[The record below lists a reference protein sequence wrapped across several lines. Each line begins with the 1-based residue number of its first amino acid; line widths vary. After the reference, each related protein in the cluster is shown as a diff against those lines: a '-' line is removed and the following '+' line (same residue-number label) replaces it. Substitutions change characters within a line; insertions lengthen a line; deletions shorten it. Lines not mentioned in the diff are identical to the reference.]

1 VAATEPEPPQSWK
14 YCGEQIKLWRTR
26 AGVSREELGKEAGY
40 AYETVS
46 SMEVGR
52 RRPSKRLLTVA
63 DQMCRAGGFLVAA
76 DKFLTPEKFP
86 LRSMEFMHNEAEAVV
101 LHSYEALLIPGLL
114 QTEAYTRS
122 LIHEYFPPL
131 DDETIDERVRARLH
145 RQEKLTATPP
155 TLFSFV
161 VYEPALRSH
170 VADRDTL
177 REQLHH
183 LLRVRQLRNVSLQV
197 LPADRGSTQAL
208 YGPVVLLE
216 NKHHEKFAY
225 VEAQGS
231 SFLHSDAGKVSA
243 LTETY
248 GMIRMQALD
257 VEESARFISE
267 LAEEL

>member
-14 YCGEQIKLWRTR
+14 YCGEQIKLWRTK
-26 AGVSREELGKEAGY
+26 AGISREELGNEAGY

-63 DQMCRAGGFLVAA
+63 DQMCHADGFLMAA
-76 DKFLTPEKFP
+76 DKYMAPEKFP
-86 LRSMEFMHNEAEAVV
+86 QRSMEFMHNEAEAVV

-114 QTEAYTRS
+114 QTQAYMRTLVS
-122 LIHEYFPPL
+122 EYFPPL
-131 DDETIDERVRARLH
+131 DDDTIDERVRARVH
-145 RQEKLTATPP
+145 RQEKLTATP
-155 TLFSFV
+155 TALFSFV
-161 VYEPALRSH
+161 VYEPALRSN
-170 VADRDTL
+170 VADRETQRD
-177 REQLHH
+177 QLQH
-183 LLRVRQLRNVSLQV
+183 LLDVRRLRNVSLQV
-197 LPADRGSTQAL
+197 LPADRGLSQAL

-216 NKHHEKFAY
+216 NKHHEKYAY

-248 GMIRMQALD
+248 GMIRMQALG
-257 VEESARFISE
+257 VEESARFISD